1 MGIAY
6 NTSIVT
12 SGLIFSVDAGNTRSY
27 SGSGITAYGLVGG
40 FGGTLLNGTGFT
52 STAGGCWSFDGT
64 NDGINTTINID
75 NDPISINAWVYCTE
89 VTSVNGRGIVLSDN
103 GGWDRGLEINDS
115 KWGVH
120 IGNNLYKVGTALNNT
135 WYNTYL
141 SYNSNVWTLYVNGV
155 FVFSASSVTSSGS
168 LATIGRADFNFG
180 TRIFQGLI
188 PQVQIYNRALTQQEI
203 SQNFNATRDR
213 YGI

>member
-6 NTSIVT
+6 NTSIV
-12 SGLIFSVDAGNTRSY
+12 SNGLVLALDPANSRCY
-27 SGSGITAYGLVGG
+27 SGSGLTAFGLIGG
-40 FGGTLLNGTGFT
+40 INGTLLNGTGF
-52 STAGGCWSFDGT
+52 SSVAGGCWSFDGT
-64 NDGINTTINID
+64 NDGINTTLNID
-75 NDPISINAWVYCTE
+75 NDPLGINAWVYCTE

-115 KWGVH
+115 TWGVH

-135 WYNTYL
+135 WYHTSL
-141 SYNSNVWTLYVNGV
+141 SYSSNVWTLYVNGS
-155 FVFSASSVTSSGS
+155 FVFSSSSTTSPGS

-188 PQVQIYNRALTQQEI
+188 SQVLIYNRALTAQEI
-203 SQNFNATRDR
+203 LQNYNATKKR
-213 YGI
+213 YI

>member
-1 MGIAY
+1 MSVKAGPK
-6 NTSIVT
+6 IVKE
-12 SGLIFSVDAGNTRSY
+12 GLIFDLDAAVSRSY
-27 SGSGITAYGLVGG
+27 SGSGDTAYNLIGG
-40 FGGTLLNGTGFT
+40 ISATLLNGTGY
-52 STAGGCWSFDGT
+52 SSANKGCWSFDGT

-120 IGNNLYKVGTALNNT
+120 IGNNLYKVGTVLNNT

-141 SYNSNVWTLYVNGV
+141 SYASNVWNLYVNGS
-155 FVFSASSVTSSGS
+155 FVFSSSSVTSSGS
-168 LATIGRADFNFG
+168 LATIGRADYFS

-188 PQVQIYNRALTQQEI
+188 SQVQIYNRTLSQQEI
-203 SQNFNATRDR
+203 LQNYNATKGR
-213 YGI
+213 YI

>member
-6 NTSIVT
+6 NTSIV
-12 SGLIFSVDAGNTRSY
+12 SDGLIFALDAANSRSY
-27 SGSGITAYGLVGG
+27 PGTGLTAFGLVGG
-40 FGGTLLNGTGFT
+40 ANGTLLNGTGF
-52 STAGGCWSFDGT
+52 SSVAGGCWSFDGT
-64 NDGINTTINID
+64 DDGINTTINID
-75 NDPISINAWVYCTE
+75 NDPLTINAWVYCTE

-135 WYNTYL
+135 WYHTSL
-141 SYNSNVWTLYVNGV
+141 SYSSNVWNLYVNGS
-155 FVFSASSVTSSGS
+155 FVFSSSSTTSPGS
-168 LATIGRADFNFG
+168 LATIGRADYFS

-188 PQVQIYNRALTQQEI
+188 PQVLIYNKALTVQEI
-203 SQNFNATRDR
+203 RQNYNATKKR
-213 YGI
+213 YI

>member
-6 NTSIVT
+6 NTSIV
-12 SGLIFSVDAGNTRSY
+12 SDGLIFALDAANSRSY
-27 SGSGITAYGLVGG
+27 SGTGLTAFGLVGG
-40 FGGTLLNGTGFT
+40 ANGTLLNGTGF
-52 STAGGCWSFDGT
+52 SSVAGGCWSFDGT
-64 NDGINTTINID
+64 DDGINTTINID
-75 NDPISINAWVYCTE
+75 NDPLTINAWVYCTE

-135 WYNTYL
+135 WYHTSL
-141 SYNSNVWTLYVNGV
+141 SYSSNVWTLYVNGS
-155 FVFSASSVTSSGS
+155 FVFSSSSTTSPGS
-168 LATIGRADFNFG
+168 LATIGRADYFS

-188 PQVQIYNRALTQQEI
+188 PQVLIYNKALTVQEI
-203 SQNFNATRDR
+203 RQNYNATKKR
-213 YGI
+213 YI

>member
-6 NTSIVT
+6 NTSIV
-12 SGLIFSVDAGNTRSY
+12 SDGLIFALDAANSRSY
-27 SGSGITAYGLVGG
+27 PGTGLTAFGLVGG
-40 FGGTLLNGTGFT
+40 ANGTLLNGTGF
-52 STAGGCWSFDGT
+52 SSVAGGCWSFDGT
-64 NDGINTTINID
+64 DDGINTTINID
-75 NDPISINAWVYCTE
+75 NDPLTINAWVYCTE

-135 WYNTYL
+135 WYHTSL
-141 SYNSNVWTLYVNGV
+141 SYSSNVWNLYVNGS
-155 FVFSASSVTSSGS
+155 FVFSSSSTTSPGS
-168 LATIGRADFNFG
+168 LATIGRADYFS

-188 PQVQIYNRALTQQEI
+188 PQVLIYNRALTAQEI
-203 SQNFNATRDR
+203 LQNYNATKKR
-213 YGI
+213 YGL

>member
-1 MGIAY
+1 MSVKAGPK
-6 NTSIVT
+6 IVKE
-12 SGLIFSVDAGNTRSY
+12 GLIFDLDAAVSRSY
-27 SGSGITAYGLVGG
+27 SGSGDTAYNLIGG
-40 FGGTLLNGTGFT
+40 IGATLLNGTGY
-52 STAGGCWSFDGT
+52 SSVNNGCWSFDGT

-141 SYNSNVWTLYVNGV
+141 SYASNVWTLYVDGV
-155 FVFSASSVTSSGS
+155 FVFSSSSVTSSGS
-168 LATIGRADFNFG
+168 LATIGRADYFS

-188 PQVQIYNRALTQQEI
+188 SQVQIYNRALTVQEI
-203 SQNFNATRDR
+203 LQNYNATKGR
-213 YGI
+213 YI